1 MGNVALAILGGVAY
15 LGIGTVIAVRSMD
28 EEMVFAPSKAFL
40 WLYVINRTLFWP
52 FLLLK

>member
-1 MGNVALAILGGVAY
+1 MGSIALAVLGVIAY

-28 EEMVFAPSKAFL
+28 EEMVLAPSQSFL
-40 WLYVINRTLFWP
+40 WFYVINRTLFWP